1 MGPGISGPAIEKWC
15 DPAARVG
22 FDSCWVEPDPR
33 ARCSFPRH
41 VPESNGTAQCTGKV
55 AKTIHLLLQRKHR
68 SQTARFRRIDADH
81 RLCAIEQSQQEKD
94 GYSGLGTLGCFIS
107 SDVNR

>member
-15 DPAARVG
+15 DPAAGVG
-22 FDSCWVEPDPR
+22 FDSCWVEPDPG

-55 AKTIHLLLQRKHR
+55 AKTIHLPDVSCNASTAAKQRGFVELMPT
-68 SQTARFRRIDADH
+68 TAFAPLSRRN
-81 RLCAIEQSQQEKD
+81 RKKT
-94 GYSGLGTLGCFIS
+94 GTRYS
-107 SDVNR
+107 VP